1 MVRMLRMAAI
11 ALLGVSLLLMAV
23 SAPGATW
30 RELQLM
36 GTILLATVATRSMGL
51 GSGVQALSLG
61 LGLTTLLVIGAGHAM
76 SGAGIDTTEG
86 IGNWGLVPLVEETVK
101 LAPVAIVAWLYAR
114 RRRFA
119 PNPSDLLMLGCFA
132 GAGFALVENASL
144 VAHNA
149 GAARDMAR
157 QFGPHLGSVYL
168 VPGAWGSAGYV
179 GHAAAT
185 GFVCGGYGLG
195 LALRDRLGSSWW
207 AVPAAAA
214 GWILVEHMFVNLY
227 VGTASSFALVLGNGR
242 LTPWLFVA
250 MTIAIVAIDAARF
263 RATLG
268 QSAILRR
275 RVAMTRA
282 AMLRTTPPVPKSR
295 AGAVLLFLS
304 QLRVV
309 NLTAWYIRD
318 KQPVAAVSAPA
329 VRLEPV

>member
-1 MVRMLRMAAI
+1 MLRIAAI

-61 LGLTTLLVIGAGHAM
+61 LGLTTLLVIGAGHVMTA
-76 SGAGIDTTEG
+76 AGIDTTEG
-86 IGNWGLVPLVEETVK
+86 IGNWLLVPLVEEAVK
-101 LAPVAIVAWLYAR
+101 LAPVAIVVWLYGR
-114 RRRFA
+114 RRRFT
-119 PNPSDLLMLGCFA
+119 PNPSDWLMLGCFA
-132 GAGFALVENASL
+132 GAGFALVENAAL

-157 QFGPHLGSVYL
+157 QFGPHLGSIYL

-185 GFVCGGYGLG
+185 GLICGGYGLG
-195 LALRDRLGSSWW
+195 LALRDRIGPSWW

-227 VGTASSFALVLGNGR
+227 VGTASSAALMLGNGR

-250 MTIAIVAIDAARF
+250 IAIAIVAIDAGRF
-263 RATLG
+263 RATLAH
-268 QSAILRR
+268 SATLRR

-282 AMLRTTPPVPKSR
+282 AMLRTAAPVPKSR
-295 AGAVLLFLS
+295 PRAVLLFLS
-304 QLRVV
+304 QVRLV
-309 NLTAWYIRD
+309 NLTGWYMRD
-318 KQPVAAVSAPA
+318 TLSAAATSTAA
-329 VRLEPV
+329 LETT

>member
-1 MVRMLRMAAI
+1 MMSMLRIAAMA
-11 ALLGVSLLLMAV
+11 LMGLSLLLMAV

-30 RELQLM
+30 RELQLL
-36 GTILLATVATRSMGL
+36 GTILLLTAATRSMGL

-76 SGAGIDTTEG
+76 SAAGIDTTDG
-86 IGNWGLVPLVEETVK
+86 VGNWGLVPLVEEAVK

-132 GAGFALVENASL
+132 GAGFALVENAAL
-144 VAHNA
+144 VAHNG

-157 QFGPHLGSVYL
+157 QFGPHLGPFYL

-185 GFVCGGYGLG
+185 GFICGGYGLG
-195 LALRDRLGSSWW
+195 LALRDRLGPSWW

-214 GWILVEHMFVNLY
+214 GWILVEHVFVNLY
-227 VGTASSFALVLGNGR
+227 VGTASSVALMLGNGR

-250 MTIAIVAIDAARF
+250 MAIAIVAVDALRF
-263 RATLG
+263 RSTLARSAT
-268 QSAILRR
+268 LRR

-282 AMLRTTPPVPKSR
+282 AMLRTAPPVPKSR
-295 AGAVLLFLS
+295 PAAVLLFLS
-304 QLRVV
+304 QLRLV
-309 NLTAWYIRD
+309 NLTGWYVRD
-318 KQPVAAVSAPA
+318 KLPAEAATA

>member
-1 MVRMLRMAAI
+1 MLRIAAI
-11 ALLGVSLLLMAV
+11 ALLGVSLLVMGV

-76 SGAGIDTTEG
+76 TAAGVDTTEG
-86 IGNWGLVPLVEETVK
+86 IGNWALVPLVEEAVK

-132 GAGFALVENASL
+132 GAGFALVENAAF

-157 QFGPHLGSVYL
+157 QFGPHLGSIYL

-185 GFVCGGYGLG
+185 GFICGGYGLG

-207 AVPAAAA
+207 AVPASAA

-227 VGTASSFALVLGNGR
+227 VGTASSVALMFGNGR

-250 MTIAIVAIDAARF
+250 MAIAIVAIDAGRF
-263 RATLG
+263 RATLA
-268 QSAILRR
+268 QSATLRR

-282 AMLRTTPPVPKSR
+282 AMLRTAPPVPKSR
-295 AGAVLLFLS
+295 AGAMLLFLS
-304 QLRVV
+304 QLRLVS
-309 NLTAWYIRD
+309 LTGWYMRD
-318 KQPVAAVSAPA
+318 KLPAPVPA
-329 VRLEPV
+329 GKELEMA

>member
-1 MVRMLRMAAI
+1 MLRIAAI

-30 RELQLM
+30 RELQFM
-36 GTILLATVATRSMGL
+36 GTILLATVVTRSMGF

-61 LGLTTLLVIGAGHAM
+61 LGLTTLLVIGAGHVMTA
-76 SGAGIDTTEG
+76 AGVDTTDG
-86 IGNWGLVPLVEETVK
+86 IGNWVLVPLVEEAVK
-101 LAPVAIVAWLYAR
+101 LAPVVIVAWLYAR

-119 PNPSDLLMLGCFA
+119 PNPSDWLMLGCFA
-132 GAGFALVENASL
+132 GAGFALVENAAL
-144 VAHNA
+144 AAHNA

-157 QFGPHLGSVYL
+157 QFGPHLGSLYL

-185 GFVCGGYGLG
+185 GVICGGYGLG
-195 LALRDRLGSSWW
+195 LALRDRIGPSWW

-227 VGTASSFALVLGNGR
+227 VGTASSVALMLGNGR
-242 LTPWLFVA
+242 LTPWLFAA
-250 MTIAIVAIDAARF
+250 MSIAIVAIDAGRF
-263 RATLG
+263 RATLA
-268 QSAILRR
+268 QSATLRR

-295 AGAVLLFLS
+295 HRAALMFLS
-304 QLRVV
+304 QLRLV
-309 NLTAWYIRD
+309 NLTGWYMRD
-318 KQPVAAVSAPA
+318 KLPVAAGTATA
-329 VRLEPV
+329 VKLEPV